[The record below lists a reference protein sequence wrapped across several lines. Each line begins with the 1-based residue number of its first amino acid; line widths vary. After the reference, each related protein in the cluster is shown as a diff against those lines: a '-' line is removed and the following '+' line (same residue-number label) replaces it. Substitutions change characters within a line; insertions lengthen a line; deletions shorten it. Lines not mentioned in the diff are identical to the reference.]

1 VKCQFLQKRQLDTPS
16 NCYEWMNDS
25 EYKYCSFSN
34 LNSCCHID
42 DTKYTCN
49 SDNSM
54 VSCSNDGQT
63 DTSKYTLW
71 PESTDCGQQVYSF
84 NQNSGTT
91 KVSTSNYI
99 NSSNPTCSYKFT
111 KEDTSFESIQLTS
124 RDLENTSLGIY
135 LESSSGS
142 QTFVQTLGEEQT
154 LTLTLVSGQAL
165 VMKVTFTNTPASF
178 GIIASKLGEPT
189 QDEDIEE
196 ETPVEETEE
205 ETPTEETEDEAP
217 VEDDTPK
224 GVSVDQN
231 SNSAVTTNVSTSSSD
246 SGSTLA
252 IIIVVRKYL
261 EHNDTL

>member
-1 VKCQFLQKRQLDTPS
+1 
-16 NCYEWMNDS
+16 M
-25 EYKYCSFSN
+25 
-34 LNSCCHID
+34 
-42 DTKYTCN
+42 
-49 SDNSM
+49 
-54 VSCSNDGQT
+54 
-63 DTSKYTLW
+63 
-71 PESTDCGQQVYSF
+71 
-84 NQNSGTT
+84 
-91 KVSTSNYI
+91 
-99 NSSNPTCSYKFT
+99 
-111 KEDTSFESIQLTS
+111 
-124 RDLENTSLGIY
+124 
-135 LESSSGS
+135 ESSSGS